1 MLLQPLLSTQTR
13 PYCCRIPLL
22 QVVIPPLEA
31 LALSLLLHTGPV
43 LRAPSE
49 LDIFTHL
56 FVALRSLPSSAYHSP
71 PPANHASAGGRRQL
85 LERTALRFELRW
97 RPLVRHGSAERA
109 LLASERSASKRH
121 KRYPAVPTEVGVLRE
136 AEALYRA

>member
-56 FVALRSLPSSAYHSP
+56 FVALPRFLHPLIIRRHP
-71 PPANHASAGGRRQL
+71 LTMHPLVAGGSCSN
-85 LERTALRFELRW
+85 ALRF
-97 RPLVRHGSAERA
+97 A
-109 LLASERSASKRH
+109 LSFAGDLLFGMGPRSALCS
-121 KRYPAVPTEVGVLRE
+121 PPSAPLRNDVKKLAPRRGE
-136 AEALYRA
+136 RESNE

>member
-71 PPANHASAGGRRQL
+71 PPANHASLVAGGSCSN
-85 LERTALRFELRW
+85 ALRFTLSFA
-97 RPLVRHGSAERA
+97 GD
-109 LLASERSASKRH
+109 LLFGMGPRSALCS
-121 KRYPAVPTEVGVLRE
+121 PPSAPLRNDVKKLATRRGE
-136 AEALYRA
+136 RESNE